1 MIYYVEDDNNI
12 RELVVYTLNQMN
24 LPAQGY
30 ADSQSFWQAMAQL
43 PDLILLDIML
53 PQEDGLAILRRL
65 RGDSRTASIP
75 VVMVT
80 AKGGEADKVQGLDAG
95 ADDYIA
101 KPFGMAELVARV
113 RARLR
118 RTAAQDNQK
127 LVSGTLMIDKRAH
140 TVSVEGHTIS
150 LTLKEYDLLCLL
162 MENKGMAFS
171 RERLLERIWEY
182 DYDGGTRTVDVHVR
196 TLRNKLGACGAM
208 IETVRGVG
216 YRFGGQ

>member
-140 TVSVEGHTIS
+140 TVSVDGHTIS